1 MFKINSKGKNRLVE
15 RQKHKNRAIIHR
27 EYKTLLKR
35 LKRSDNKMNEDRS
48 LKSIMRT
55 TLRKQKPEENIK
67 DVDERIFNME
77 MAERLDNEAM
87 EIIKVLKELKKEF
100 EEELKCKKNK

>member
-1 MFKINSKGKNRLVE
+1 
-15 RQKHKNRAIIHR
+15 
-27 EYKTLLKR
+27 
-35 LKRSDNKMNEDRS
+35 MNEDRS

-55 TLRKQKPEENIK
+55 TLRKEKPEENIK
-67 DVDERIFNME
+67 DIDERIFNME

>member
-1 MFKINSKGKNRLVE
+1 
-15 RQKHKNRAIIHR
+15 
-27 EYKTLLKR
+27 
-35 LKRSDNKMNEDRS
+35 MNEDRS

-55 TLRKQKPEENIK
+55 TLRKEKPEENIK
-67 DVDERIFNME
+67 DIDERIFNME

-100 EEELKCKKNK
+100 EEKLNASKK

>member
-1 MFKINSKGKNRLVE
+1 
-15 RQKHKNRAIIHR
+15 
-27 EYKTLLKR
+27 
-35 LKRSDNKMNEDRS
+35 MNEDRS

-55 TLRKQKPEENIK
+55 TLRKEKPEENIK
-67 DVDERIFNME
+67 DIDERIFNME

-100 EEELKCKKNK
+100 EEKLKCKKNK